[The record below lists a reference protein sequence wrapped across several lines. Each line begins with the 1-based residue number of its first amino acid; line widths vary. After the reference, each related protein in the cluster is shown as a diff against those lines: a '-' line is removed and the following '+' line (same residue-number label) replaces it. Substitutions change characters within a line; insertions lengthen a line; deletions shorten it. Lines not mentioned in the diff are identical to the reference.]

1 MNEKISLNKK
11 GLTGQLPKGLK
22 QFLIRAILL
31 FVGWKLLYIFV
42 LEPTDFPDKQL
53 IDLVLL
59 GTVQLLKPFY
69 SQLTIVGDTIF
80 INGSN
85 TLTVAQACNG
95 LELIVLYIGF
105 LLCLPTS
112 TKRVVAFSIGGFV
125 AICVLNMLRCAALG
139 IMFYKNHQLADFA
152 HHYIFKL
159 IIYGVTFFLWIWY
172 SKKYKAYEKQA

>member
-1 MNEKISLNKK
+1 MSEKITLNEKNISGK
-11 GLTGQLPKGLK
+11 LPKGLK

-31 FVGWKLLYIFV
+31 FLGWKLLYIFV
-42 LEPTDFPDKQL
+42 LGPTDFPDKQL

-69 SQLTIVGDTIF
+69 NELSIVGDTVF
-80 INGSN
+80 INGQN
-85 TLTVAQACNG
+85 TLTVAKACNG

-105 LLCLPTS
+105 LLCLPTNA
-112 TKRVVAFSIGGFV
+112 KRLLAFSIGGFA

-139 IMFYKNHQLADFA
+139 GMFYNNNQLADFA

-159 IIYGVTFFLWIWY
+159 FIYGVTFFLWIWY
-172 SKKYKAYEKQA
+172 SKKYRAYDQKS